1 MGLST
6 PSERKYFKLFNLAK
20 QLDECQHDLLSYH
33 KMEKKTEEEKTQS
46 DQLKEKSKEKI
57 KMEKITRNK
66 RKKKKKKKIALLNP
80 CSEKTIQ
87 QHTYTF
93 LKQKKELS
101 KLQRVKKT
109 QVNNTSSIL
118 KGTNQEKICILQ
130 SVNCEED
137 DKNEKKNSTTE
148 KIIREQVPNEEERKK
163 KKKKKKKKRFSEISI
178 NFTIPY
184 SKIKKE
190 KNLKLHLTK
199 HPYYNYYYCCKEK
212 EQKKGMHI
220 CSNKN
225 KNTNTL
231 QSYERNINNNNN
243 SKNASLNILKKEGTR
258 AKRLPNDRKK
268 IKYGENK
275 TYHHNIVNGTTNKGN
290 EQKINYIDKNKFMC
304 IYGREKALSNSST
317 HSSGTST
324 KGKRSTRNSSSLSY
338 YINDEKRRGTFLYEN
353 NTLVKNLNILERTN
367 SNNTKKENSGSNPD
381 NLIDDTHN
389 TISVLNKLEAKK
401 KNKCQ
406 KNKSTQNYASK
417 YNCSKE
423 KMPKILSKFSRYSTN
438 SPHLSKCVYTLMNPK
453 KSNKLLPKKWSMQK
467 EVGAK
472 NYSPMKVQ
480 HKDVNSQSAHIK
492 TCKELM
498 RALNRSSVIILTNN
512 HKKKSRKKK
521 NERKENFK

>member
-33 KMEKKTEEEKTQS
+33 KMEKKTEEEKNQS
-46 DQLKEKSKEKI
+46 DPLKEK
-57 KMEKITRNK
+57 R
-66 RKKKKKKKIALLNP
+66 
-80 CSEKTIQ
+80 
-87 QHTYTF
+87 
-93 LKQKKELS
+93 
-101 KLQRVKKT
+101 
-109 QVNNTSSIL
+109 
-118 KGTNQEKICILQ
+118 TNQEKICILQ

-137 DKNEKKNSTTE
+137 DKNEKKNSTTV
-148 KIIREQVPNEEERKK
+148 KIIREQ
-163 KKKKKKKKRFSEISI
+163 
-178 NFTIPY
+178 
-184 SKIKKE
+184 IKKE

-220 CSNKN
+220 SSNKN

-275 TYHHNIVNGTTNKGN
+275 TYHHNIMNGTTNKGN

-304 IYGREKALSNSST
+304 IYGREKALSNIST

-338 YINDEKRRGTFLYEN
+338 YINDEKRRRTFLYEN

-381 NLIDDTHN
+381 NLIDNTYN

-472 NYSPMKVQ
+472 NYSSMKVQ